1 MARSACGAVVV
12 VREREVPGAVAR
24 GDDVPTRYRRFAQQF
39 FRTVYLIGPFFA
51 IMLVVSGASSSTQ
64 EVLLACLVV
73 PYLVVVAGLI
83 LIDVADARVPHKPG
97 DKPRV
102 SPHPMTPVERKNRG
116 LSYLIWGSAIT
127 LMATATLVGTSS
139 HLSPLYGI
147 LAATAVVVVLVLAI
161 RQYVMATSTKNP
173 RERNSKR

>member
-1 MARSACGAVVV
+1 MGAEVPDRSAGS
-12 VREREVPGAVAR
+12 E
-24 GDDVPTRYRRFAQQF
+24 DVPTRYRRFAQQF

-83 LIDVADARVPHKPG
+83 IVDVADAKVPHKPG
-97 DKPRV
+97 AHPKEP
-102 SPHPMTPVERKNRG
+102 PHPMTRVERKNRG

-127 LMATATLVGTSS
+127 LMATSTLVGTSS
-139 HLSPLYGI
+139 HISPLYGVI
-147 LAATAVVVVLVLAI
+147 AATAVVVIIVLAI
-161 RQYVMATSTKNP
+161 RQYVLATARSNGQGGDAT
-173 RERNSKR
+173 ER